1 MPAQAMLTSRYST
14 TYGFL
19 GATELLRGVDRIRQI
34 PCVAVQGGADCECPP
49 RTAWALHRAWPEM
62 ELRLVLDAGHSMYDP
77 RITSELV
84 KATDRFRDLGGGG
97 GVS

>member
-1 MPAQAMLTSRYST
+1 M
-14 TYGFL
+14 
-19 GATELLRGVDRIRQI
+19 
-34 PCVAVQGGADCECPP
+34 AVQGGLDYICPP
-49 RTAWALHRAWPEM
+49 RTALALCDAWPEM